1 MTVKDVKVVD
11 NLNITATK
19 AKDLSRWPHLK
30 DIVIPEVDET
40 QVTMLIGANV
50 CETQVH
56 EECRKGKG
64 ENRML
69 FTLGWDGLCLDQ

>member
-1 MTVKDVKVVD
+1 
-11 NLNITATK
+11 
-19 AKDLSRWPHLK
+19 
-30 DIVIPEVDET
+30 
-40 QVTMLIGANV
+40 MLIGANV
-50 CETQVH
+50 PETQVH